1 MGFKGGASM
10 SMMVLVV
17 MMMMMM
23 MVQLGWSYQLSGRS
37 CEEIYVVGEGET
49 LHSISDKCQDPFI
62 VEHNPQIVQDSDVY
76 AGLVIR
82 ITPPLSRKLL
92 F

>member
-1 MGFKGGASM
+1 MASKGGASWFII
-10 SMMVLVV
+10 VLVV
-17 MMMMMM
+17 MML
-23 MVQLGWSYQLSGRS
+23 MVQLGSSNQLSGR

-76 AGLVIR
+76 PGLVIM
-82 ITPPLSRKLL
+82 ITPPISRKLL

>member
-1 MGFKGGASM
+1 MASKGGASWIVV
-10 SMMVLVV
+10 VLV
-17 MMMMMM
+17 MMM
-23 MVQLGWSYQLSGRS
+23 MVQLGSSNQLSGR

-76 AGLVIR
+76 PGLVIR
-82 ITPPLSRKLL
+82 ITPQISRKLL

>member
-1 MGFKGGASM
+1 MASKGGASWFVT
-10 SMMVLVV
+10 VLV
-17 MMMMMM
+17 MMM
-23 MVQLGWSYQLSGRS
+23 MVQLGSSNQLMSGR

-76 AGLVIR
+76 PGLVIR
-82 ITPPLSRKLL
+82 ITPPISRKFL

>member
-1 MGFKGGASM
+1 MGSQSWF
-10 SMMVLVV
+10 MMVLV
-17 MMMMMM
+17 MM
-23 MVQLGWSYQLSGRS
+23 MVVQLGSCNQLSGR

-76 AGLVIR
+76 PGLVIR
-82 ITPPLSRKLL
+82 ITPPPISRKLL